1 MKETSLKVLVIGSGG
16 REHAIIWKLMQSPRV
31 EAVFAAPGNG
41 GTPNIAENLD
51 INPSD
56 FTRLL
61 DAVRTLGID
70 LVVIGPEGPLA
81 AGLADEFQSRLI
93 PVFGPSRAAAQL
105 ESSKTFARGLME
117 KYAIPCA
124 KGQSFTTYSEARN
137 YLRDQRTPLVVKA
150 DGLAAGKGVSVCSS
164 LAEAESALQK
174 MMEQK
179 IFGAAGTRVIIEE
192 CLFGQEMSYLAFTD
206 GKTVVPMPPACDYK
220 RVFDGNA
227 GPNTGGMGAYS
238 PPPFFDN
245 KLAAR
250 LDATVMLPI
259 VRALADEGIPYR
271 GVIYAGLMLTDD
283 GPKVLEFNARFGDP
297 ETQVILPQLKSDL
310 ADIILAV
317 IEGSLDKITV
327 EWEKKSCVTVVMAS
341 GGYPEV
347 YKKGVAISGLDIVD
361 PDVTVFHAGTL
372 ITEGKTITSGG
383 RVLSVT
389 ACGDDFT
396 QARERVYD
404 NIGRISFDGAHFRH
418 DIALFGI

>member
-1 MKETSLKVLVIGSGG
+1 MGSGG
-16 REHAIIWKLMQSPRV
+16 REHAIIWKLKQSPRV

-41 GTPNIAENLD
+41 GTANIAKNLD
-51 INPSD
+51 INPAD
-56 FTRLL
+56 VTRLL

-105 ESSKTFARGLME
+105 ESSKTFARNLME

-124 KGQSFTTYSEARN
+124 RGKSFTSFPEAKA
-137 YLRDQRTPLVVKA
+137 YLKDQSAPLVVKA
-150 DGLAAGKGVSVCSS
+150 DGLAAGKGVSVCVT
-164 LAEAESALQK
+164 LAEAETALQK

-179 IFGAAGTRVIIEE
+179 VFGAAGNRVIIEE
-192 CLFGQEMSYLAFTD
+192 CLIGQEMSYLAFTD

-220 RVFDGNA
+220 RVYEDNA

-245 KLAAR
+245 RMGAR
-250 LDATVMLPI
+250 LDATVMQPI
-259 VRALADEGIPYR
+259 VRALAEEGIRYR

-297 ETQVILPQLKSDL
+297 ETQVILPQLKTDL
-310 ADIILAV
+310 VDIMLAV
-317 IEGSLDKITV
+317 IEDSLDKITV
-327 EWEKKSCVTVVMAS
+327 EWEKKSCVTVVIAS
-341 GGYPEV
+341 GGYPEE
-347 YKKGVAISGLDIVD
+347 YKKGLPISGLDAMD
-361 PDVTVFHAGTL
+361 AEVTVFHAGTL
-372 ITEGKTITSGG
+372 AADEKTITSGG

-389 ACGDDFT
+389 ACGDDFV
-396 QARERVYD
+396 QARDLVYD
-404 NIGRISFDGAHFRH
+404 NISRISFEGAHFRR
-418 DIALFGI
+418 DIALFGE